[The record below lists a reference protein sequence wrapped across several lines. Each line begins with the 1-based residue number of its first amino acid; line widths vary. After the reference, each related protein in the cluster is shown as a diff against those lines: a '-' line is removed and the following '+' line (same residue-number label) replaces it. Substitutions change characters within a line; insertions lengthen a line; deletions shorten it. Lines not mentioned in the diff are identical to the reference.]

1 MRTTLYILRIIDVV
15 QLVMYTYSDHVPG
28 YRVKCSNPATTRPAG
43 TRESLVVRLV
53 EPRGSRRVGPPCR
66 GSPPARPPWLHP
78 TPQPPQLPVV
88 SVWTPHMRVA
98 SAVARTCAC
107 MWTHVELEPPSHG
120 RATRPPISPLLSSSQ
135 QAYHPGAP
143 HYKTFPWRTSTAH
156 KQ

>member
-1 MRTTLYILRIIDVV
+1 
-15 QLVMYTYSDHVPG
+15 MYTCTVIT
-28 YRVKCSNPATTRPAG
+28 YRAMGVKCSNPPTIRPAG

-53 EPRGSRRVGPPCR
+53 EPRGSHRVGPACR

-98 SAVARTCAC
+98 WAVARTCAC

-120 RATRPPISPLLSSSQ
+120 RATRPAISPRRSRPTIRAGL
-135 QAYHPGAP
+135 
-143 HYKTFPWRTSTAH
+143 YKTFPWRTSTAH
-156 KQ
+156 KPSQLIYSQLRRTTCKF